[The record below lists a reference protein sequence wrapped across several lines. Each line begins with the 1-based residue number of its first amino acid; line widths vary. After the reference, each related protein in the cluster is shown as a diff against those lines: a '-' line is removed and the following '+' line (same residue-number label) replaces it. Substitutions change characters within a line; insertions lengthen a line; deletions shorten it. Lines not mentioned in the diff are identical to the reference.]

1 MRSSRLR
8 RQKKKRWRLQKNKA
22 MAKVDVLLGLQ
33 WGDEGKGKI
42 VDVLAP
48 KYDVVAR
55 FQGGPN
61 AGHTL
66 EFDGIKHVLHQI
78 PSGIFREKTRNIIGN
93 GVVLDP
99 IVFKREID
107 GLQKFNLNVK
117 ANLFI
122 SKKATLIVPTHR
134 LLDQAYEK
142 AKGENKIGSTLKG
155 IGPSYQDKIGRQGLR
170 VGDILSDKFNE
181 KFQKLTDIHFEI
193 LKKYEIAFD
202 WKDLEN
208 QFMEAVSFLRQF
220 NLVESEYLINQELK
234 SGSTILA
241 EGAQGSLLDI
251 DFGSY
256 PFVTSSNTVT
266 AGACTGL
273 GVAPRHIGEVY
284 GIFKAYSTRVG
295 SGPFPTELLDDE
307 GERMRKQGN
316 EFGSTTGR
324 PRRCGWIDIP
334 SLKYSIMINGVTQ
347 LLMMKA
353 DVLSIFSTIKICTH
367 YQLKDGTITETLPY
381 ELINDKITPVY
392 KEVKGWNVP
401 LTGIQE
407 DDLPVELLEYIAFL
421 EQHLSVPI
429 TIISTGPD
437 RTQTIHRQAAIV

>member
-1 MRSSRLR
+1 MS
-8 RQKKKRWRLQKNKA
+8 
-22 MAKVDVLLGLQ
+22 KVDVLLGLQ

-78 PSGIFREKTRNIIGN
+78 PSGIFREKTKNVIGN

-99 IVFKREID
+99 IVFKIEIEK
-107 GLQKFNLNVK
+107 LQKYNLNVK

-122 SKKATLIVPTHR
+122 SKKATLILPTHR

-142 AKGENKIGSTLKG
+142 AKGDDKIGSTLKG
-155 IGPSYQDKIGRQGLR
+155 IGPTYQDKIGRQGLR
-170 VGDILSDKFNE
+170 VGDIIADNFNE
-181 KFQKLTDIHFEI
+181 RFKKLTAIHFNI
-193 LKKYEIAFD
+193 LKDHQIQYD
-202 WKDLEN
+202 WNDLEK
-208 QFMEAVSFLRQF
+208 QFMDAVAFLKQF
-220 NLVESEYLINQELK
+220 NLIESEYFLNDELK
-234 SGSTILA
+234 KGSTILA

-273 GVAPRHIGEVY
+273 GIAPRHIGEVY

-295 SGPFPTELLDDE
+295 SGPFPTELIDAQ
-307 GERMRKQGN
+307 GELMRKEGN

-324 PRRCGWIDIP
+324 ARRCGWIDLP

-353 DVLSIFSTIKICTH
+353 DVLNIFPTIRICTK
-367 YQLKDGTITETLPY
+367 YQLRDGTITDMLPY
-381 ELINDKITPVY
+381 ELVNEKITPIY
-392 KEVKGWNVP
+392 HDIKGWNTS
-401 LTGIQE
+401 LKGISE
-407 DDLPVELLEYIAFL
+407 DAMPVELSQYIDYLEKQL
-421 EQHLSVPI
+421 GVPI
-429 TIISTGPD
+429 TLISTGPD
-437 RTQTIHRQAAIV
+437 RTQTVYRQTISA